1 MSDIDFRPVEPLLQP
16 KSIAIVGVS
25 ETGGDG
31 WSRGLYNNLKAA
43 GFPVPTYLINPR
55 RDEIWGEK
63 VYPDFA
69 SLPEPIDHAL
79 VIVPA
84 RFVNDVMREGVEN
97 GLKAA
102 TIYSAGFGEGRR
114 RMGAERGEELKALIA
129 ESGVS
134 VCGPNCMGLFCLPRD
149 ILLYP
154 TSRLRNLPKGPVG
167 GIFHSGGT
175 LGYWFAQAAE
185 RGLGFSYAMSC
196 GNEFGLDSA
205 DYLNFMV
212 NDPDTEMIVGM
223 IESIRRPKAFME
235 AARRA
240 FEAKKPIM
248 LMKLGSGELGK
259 EQAKTHTGA
268 VAVDNDVFNAMCHRY
283 GIIRCKSID
292 EMVDF
297 ALAFSQK
304 RLPRG
309 NRLAIVTSSG
319 GAVGLSLEAV
329 DDENAALAQLS
340 PETFNKMDEFV
351 PDGVDVYNPM
361 DAGSTLAQKVPEFCE
376 LCEMFAADDNVDILA
391 IQGRVPLPDDKIKTP
406 ENYTRLVQSTDKPVM
421 AFTRMAQNCDAT
433 LRDFQDGAGMPFLF
447 GIPTMVRSMQALVNY
462 AAAQRRGLALPPEPS
477 GTLSNLTDRALTAH
491 LDEAGLTLPG
501 QIVTVPD
508 PTAAADAAESI
519 GFPVALK
526 IISDDISHKT
536 EAGGVKLN
544 LADREAVIRE
554 ADTLQQS
561 LADSQLSGFLVQ
573 EMVDGLEML
582 VGVREDTDFG
592 PLMVVGLGGVFV
604 ELFRDVSLRLAPVDE
619 TEARAMLTEL
629 RGAKALDGFRGQ
641 PPRDVGA
648 LVGAIT
654 ALSDIYLENRSWLA
668 EIEINPLIVL
678 AEGKGVRAV
687 DVRPIRRD

>member
-1 MSDIDFRPVEPLLQP
+1 MSEIEFRNVEPLLQP
-16 KSIAIVGVS
+16 KSIAIVGAS

-31 WSRGLYNNLKAA
+31 WSRVLFQNLKDA

-55 RDEIWGEK
+55 REELWGEK

-84 RFVNDVMREGVEN
+84 RFVNDMMREGIEN

-102 TIYSAGFGEGRR
+102 TIFSASFGEGRKKI
-114 RMGAERGEELKALIA
+114 GQERGEELKAMIA
-129 ESGVS
+129 ESGIS

-149 ILLYP
+149 IQLYP

-205 DYLNFMV
+205 DYLNFLV
-212 NDPDTEMIVGM
+212 NDPDTEIIVGM
-223 IESIRRPKAFME
+223 VESIRRPKAFME

-240 FEAKKPIM
+240 FEAKKPII
-248 LMKLGSGELGK
+248 LMKLGSSELGK

-268 VAVDNDVFNAMCHRY
+268 VAVDDDVFNAMCNRY
-283 GIIRCKSID
+283 GITRCQSID

-297 ALAFSQK
+297 ALAFRQK
-304 RLPRG
+304 RLPLG
-309 NRLAIVTSSG
+309 DKLAIVTTSG
-319 GAVGLSLEAV
+319 GAVGLTLEAV
-329 DDENAALAQLS
+329 GDEGGNLAKLS
-340 PETFNKMDEFV
+340 PESFEKMDQFV
-351 PDGVDVYNPM
+351 PAGVDVHNPM
-361 DAGSTLAQKVPEFCE
+361 DAGSTLASNVPDFCK
-376 LCEMFAADDNVDILA
+376 LCEMFAADDDVDIIA
-391 IQGRVPLPDDKIKTP
+391 VQGRVPLADDKIKTP
-406 ENYTRLVQSTDKPVM
+406 ENYVRLKESTDKPVF
-421 AFTRMAQNCDAT
+421 AFTRMSHNCDDA
-433 LRDFQDGAGMPFLF
+433 LREFQDGAGIPFLYT
-447 GIPTMVRSMQALVNY
+447 IPTMVRSMQALVKY
-462 AAAQRRGLALPPEPS
+462 AAAQRRGLALPPAS
-477 GTLSNLTDRALTAH
+477 NNSVSNLTDDALAEQ
-491 LDEAGLTLPG
+491 LGDRGLTIPA
-501 QIVTVPD
+501 QRFAAD
-508 PTAAADAAESI
+508 PAAAADAAEAI

-526 IISDDISHKT
+526 IVSDDISHKT
-536 EAGGVKLN
+536 EAGGVRLG
-544 LADREAVIRE
+544 LADRETVIRE
-554 ADTLQQS
+554 AEDLQQS
-561 LADSQLSGFLVQ
+561 LAGSQLSGFLVQ

-582 VGVREDTDFG
+582 VGVREDADFG
-592 PLMVVGLGGVFV
+592 PLVVVGLGGIFV
-604 ELFRDVSLRLAPVDE
+604 ELFRDVSLRLAPVDADE
-619 TEARAMLTEL
+619 VRAMLSEL

-641 PPRDVGA
+641 APRDVDA
-648 LVGAIT
+648 LVNAI
-654 ALSDIYLENRSWLA
+654 IGVCNYYLENRSWLA